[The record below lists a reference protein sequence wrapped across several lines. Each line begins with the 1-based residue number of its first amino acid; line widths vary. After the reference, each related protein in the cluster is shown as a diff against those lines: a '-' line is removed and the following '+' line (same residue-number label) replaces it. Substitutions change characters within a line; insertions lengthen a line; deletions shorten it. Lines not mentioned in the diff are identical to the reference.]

1 MLLLPNPRTASDL
14 HKQSMAAMNAV
25 SDGNH
30 DSDSAAK
37 NLFVD
42 GIMHDPPL
50 HSFDEVIMKFAKI
63 RKGFAYFRKIFDKFD
78 GTCGSHGRWQ

>member
-1 MLLLPNPRTASDL
+1 
-14 HKQSMAAMNAV
+14 MAAINATA
-25 SDGNH
+25 DGNH
-30 DSDSAAK
+30 DASSAEK

-78 GTCGSHGRWQ
+78 GTFTLPSCMYVVHSRS